1 MLEIAKALSQDAKVL
16 VMDEPT
22 AAISDREIERLFEI
36 IRKLRRD
43 GIAIIY
49 ISHRMR
55 EVFEIG
61 DRITVLRD
69 GANVASLRPSETRM
83 EELVRFMVGREVD
96 TTYRTRFC
104 ERPGEAVLDVKNLDT
119 KSGIRGACLG
129 VQNSQGRFSG
139 LIRRLAGRF
148 W

>member
-1 MLEIAKALSQDAKVL
+1 
-16 VMDEPT
+16 MDEPT

-36 IRKLRRD
+36 IRKLRQD

-69 GANVASLRPSETRM
+69 GSNVASLRP
-83 EELVRFMVGREVD
+83 
-96 TTYRTRFC
+96 
-104 ERPGEAVLDVKNLDT
+104 
-119 KSGIRGACLG
+119 LG
-129 VQNSQGRFSG
+129 VHDG
-139 LIRRLAGRF
+139 
-148 W
+148 